1 MKLNRM
7 WCCVAVCAALV
18 GSMRVRAAD
27 AKDSLKDAGL
37 TKAGDYYVLPDEAA
51 VVDGVKSL
59 RSTKADADK
68 ESKARKIVEFQ
79 ISAKKKVMKDA
90 DKEWHELEDRLSLVT
105 DVGIHNRIV
114 TRMNRLVV
122 DHKQAM
128 SDEKDLEEKAG
139 KLPTTAKNQFVDEML
154 ALTPKAE
161 EVEQKYKTLA
171 ADAGVKA
178 ALAQPPAT
186 GAKSALGP
194 SPAFTAAA
202 ADLKKWQSEVESE
215 AIPLRDEGGTHLVD
229 VLLNGEHFLMGVDTG
244 ASAVSLTP
252 EAATKLNLTPTEKD
266 PVVEVHLAD
275 GNVIEGHEMT
285 LKTVRVGRFTVEEV
299 RCIVLSKVSND
310 APLLLGGSFLNHFIV
325 KLDPAKDELHLTEIK
340 TEGGQAKVAPHAAN
354 NSAGKAKP

>member
-1 MKLNRM
+1 MKFNRV
-7 WCCVAVCAALV
+7 WCSVAVCAGLL
-18 GSMRVRAAD
+18 GSTWARAAD
-27 AKDSLKDAGL
+27 AKDPLKDAGL
-37 TKAGDYYVLPDEAA
+37 TKAGDYYVLPDETA
-51 VVDGVKSL
+51 VIDGVKSL
-59 RSTKADADK
+59 RATKVDADK
-68 ESKARKIVEFQ
+68 ESKSRKSIELQ
-79 ISAKKKVMKDA
+79 ITAKKKIMKDA

-128 SDEKDLEEKAG
+128 SDEKDFEEKAG
-139 KLPTTAKNQFVDEML
+139 KLPTTAKNKFVDEML

-161 EVEQKYKTLA
+161 EVEQKYKTFA
-171 ADAGVKA
+171 ADAGIKA
-178 ALAQPPAT
+178 ELAKPAAT

-194 SPAFTAAA
+194 SPEFTAAA

-215 AIPLRDEGGTHLVD
+215 AIPLRESGGGTHLVD

-244 ASAVSLTP
+244 ASAISLTP
-252 EAATKLNLTPTEKD
+252 EAATKLNLNPTEKD

-325 KLDPAKDELHLTEIK
+325 KLDPAKNELHLTEIK
-340 TEGGQAKVAPHAAN
+340 TEGGQAKVAPHAA
-354 NSAGKAKP
+354 SAKP